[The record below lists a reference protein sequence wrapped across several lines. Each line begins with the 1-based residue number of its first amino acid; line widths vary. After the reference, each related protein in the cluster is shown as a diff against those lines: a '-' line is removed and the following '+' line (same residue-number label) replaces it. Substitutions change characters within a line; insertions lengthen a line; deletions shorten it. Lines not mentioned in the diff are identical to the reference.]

1 MLARVLLDQDVTI
14 SREVLRR
21 GGRVPTR
28 GPSGGRE
35 GAPDAKAPYVDS
47 GFFSTDW
54 GISKQ
59 PSAGE
64 EDIANLNEDDWRATS
79 ERPHI
84 ARQTLDPRSWGS
96 WLLLPVA
103 SVREWELLGLA
114 SLEEEDKLEEARH
127 LQRKST
133 GDKIADPEWRP
144 WREPTPQLKKR
155 KGRRKRAPAAP
166 EAAGEAA
173 PEAVAET
180 EEEAAAESE
189 PVPAETVRP
198 SAIPQDTDY
207 ASSGR
212 CCCQDQGE
220 EHELSAAATRIQ
232 ARHRGRKGR
241 SAAAERRQD
250 RADQAPV
257 NVADRFD
264 SIQPTGALLRF
275 A

>member
-1 MLARVLLDQDVTI
+1 M
-14 SREVLRR
+14 
-21 GGRVPTR
+21 
-28 GPSGGRE
+28 
-35 GAPDAKAPYVDS
+35 
-47 GFFSTDW
+47 
-54 GISKQ
+54 
-59 PSAGE
+59 
-64 EDIANLNEDDWRATS
+64 
-79 ERPHI
+79 
-84 ARQTLDPRSWGS
+84 
-96 WLLLPVA
+96 LLPVA

-127 LQRKST
+127 QQRKAT

-155 KGRRKRAPAAP
+155 KGRRKRAPAAS
-166 EAAGEAA
+166 EAAA

-180 EEEAAAESE
+180 EAAAAAGSE

-212 CCCQDQGE
+212 GCCQDDGD
-220 EHELSAAATRIQ
+220 ELSAAATRIQ

-241 SAAAERRQD
+241 NAAAERRQD

-257 NVADRFD
+257 SVADRFD
-264 SIQPTGALLRF
+264 PTQPTGALLRSLE
-275 A
+275 AGCAQGGGCGGS

>member
-84 ARQTLDPRSWGS
+84 ARETLDR
-96 WLLLPVA
+96 
-103 SVREWELLGLA
+103 
-114 SLEEEDKLEEARH
+114 
-127 LQRKST
+127 T
-133 GDKIADPEWRP
+133 
-144 WREPTPQLKKR
+144 
-155 KGRRKRAPAAP
+155 
-166 EAAGEAA
+166 
-173 PEAVAET
+173 
-180 EEEAAAESE
+180 
-189 PVPAETVRP
+189 
-198 SAIPQDTDY
+198 
-207 ASSGR
+207 
-212 CCCQDQGE
+212 
-220 EHELSAAATRIQ
+220 
-232 ARHRGRKGR
+232 
-241 SAAAERRQD
+241 
-250 RADQAPV
+250 
-257 NVADRFD
+257 
-264 SIQPTGALLRF
+264 ALV
-275 A
+275 